1 MRTTEYIPLAIKA
14 AIPEVEPL
22 RGRIQARVR
31 FSDGVTV
38 KTDLDYA
45 QGEGIVWSVVSE
57 SELGLMDVDPLGLES
72 TVFVLI
78 QCRVQPEEGADGFG
92 LAEGMADDILTQFA
106 RDEALQTL
114 VSRFDDTDDNDEVE
128 AELGIHQHVIVVGL
142 PGSGLSVNT

>member
-31 FSDGVTV
+31 FSDGVSV
-38 KTDLDYA
+38 KTDIDYA
-45 QGEGIVWSVVSE
+45 QGEGVVWSVVSE
-57 SELGLMDVDPLGLES
+57 TELGLMDTDPLGLES

-78 QCRVQPEEGADGFG
+78 QCRIRADDGVDG
-92 LAEGMADDILTQFA
+92 YALAEEMADDILRQFA
-106 RDEALQTL
+106 RDEAIQTI

-128 AELGIHQHVIVVGL
+128 AELGIQQHVIVVGL
-142 PGSGLSVNT
+142 PGSGLSVST